1 MLFPE
6 VVDGQISGMPWRS
19 CHSMKTLCECLVE
32 VILSWP
38 TDSGIKG
45 AGV

>member
-1 MLFPE
+1 MAL
-6 VVDGQISGMPWRS
+6 VLKRILRT
-19 CHSMKTLCECLVE
+19 SMKTLCECLVE

-45 AGV
+45 AEF